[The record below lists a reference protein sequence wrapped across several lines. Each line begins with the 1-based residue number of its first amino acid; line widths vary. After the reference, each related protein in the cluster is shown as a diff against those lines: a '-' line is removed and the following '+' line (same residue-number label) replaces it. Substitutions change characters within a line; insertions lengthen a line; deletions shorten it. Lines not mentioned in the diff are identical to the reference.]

1 MILVALVSFAALA
14 SEKCLLTLPK
24 TTSSQPVCLLY
35 KDSNCSEGATTV
47 KSNYSAISL

>member
-1 MILVALVSFAALA
+1 M
-14 SEKCLLTLPK
+14 LPK

-35 KDSNCSEGATTV
+35 KDCNCSEEATMV